1 MTVLFL
7 QLGNSSRWLA
17 SARCMMHDMNHTV
30 VTIMMWRFLHKDGHP
45 VDSLNLQWPSS
56 YSFDL
61 TDRLTCSPCRCALSK
76 FISWH
81 RHQQLPAPRRN
92 PPGTTCVPSA
102 WSEKSRQVHILSIAS
117 CLSYFVLSFSFFWY
131 RYYAHPQTTIALPR
145 SNRCLRSMQV
155 GWRTKPSCCW
165 TFVLKRRKSVTS
177 ISRASPRLA
186 GATFTLT
193 SPVLIRNSATTS

>member
-30 VTIMMWRFLHKDGHP
+30 VTIMMWRFLHKDGHL

-61 TDRLTCSPCRCALSK
+61 SDRLTCSPCRCALSK

-81 RHQQLPAPRRN
+81 RRQQLPGQYMYKAIFCR
-92 PPGTTCVPSA
+92 
-102 WSEKSRQVHILSIAS
+102 L
-117 CLSYFVLSFSFFWY
+117 
-131 RYYAHPQTTIALPR
+131 
-145 SNRCLRSMQV
+145 
-155 GWRTKPSCCW
+155 
-165 TFVLKRRKSVTS
+165 SVTCTYS
-177 ISRASPRLA
+177 SHCCCIIKESWNGLFLVLLVMIGIHGDNWPPISLHYD
-186 GATFTLT
+186 
-193 SPVLIRNSATTS
+193 SAAPCLLCYLW